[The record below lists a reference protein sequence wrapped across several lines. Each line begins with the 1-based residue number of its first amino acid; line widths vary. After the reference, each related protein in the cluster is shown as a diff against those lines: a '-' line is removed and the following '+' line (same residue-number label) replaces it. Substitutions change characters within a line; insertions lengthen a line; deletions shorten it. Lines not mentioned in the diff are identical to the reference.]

1 MKQKKNPRFRFS
13 GSIDMEIIR
22 RQVKRH
28 RRSVLGQW
36 TIRIVVAAMI
46 VTGTYLVI
54 ENQTY
59 TSVATADSHKKDTE
73 DSNQYIAFSD
83 GVIRYSRDGVV
94 FLNKKN
100 KEKWI
105 QPCQIQNPIVDVNED
120 VFAIADVGG
129 NTIMIF
135 QKSGLK
141 GEIETTL
148 PVLPSIFCLGSSLES
163 STIQTTLPIEKISV
177 SNQGIVSA
185 ILKNESTPQII
196 SYDAVGNIL
205 VEHQV
210 NLNSTGYPISLDM
223 SADGENLMVSYL
235 STKNGTLKSMVAFY
249 NFGKEGQEKTDNLI
263 YTEDFEQ
270 TVVPDVFYMDASTSV
285 AVGDRSFVIYEG
297 TKSVKKKTEVK
308 LNQEIRSEFHSDR
321 YIGFILTNKDKSG
334 YEVQLYDKTGKQ
346 IINREITGEYSHVKI
361 AGDEIIMFDGT
372 KGCIISDTGIQRFKG
387 DWGIE
392 AQEVIPAAGIHRYLI
407 AGEDEL
413 RLVYLTN

>member
-36 TIRIVVAAMI
+36 RIRIVVAAMI

-141 GEIETTL
+141 GEIE
-148 PVLPSIFCLGSSLES
+148 
-163 STIQTTLPIEKISV
+163 TTLPIEKISV

>member
-148 PVLPSIFCLGSSLES
+148 P
-163 STIQTTLPIEKISV
+163 IEKISV

-285 AVGDRSFVIYEG
+285 AVGDKSFVIYEG
-297 TKSVKKKTEVK
+297 TK
-308 LNQEIRSEFHSDR
+308 
-321 YIGFILTNKDKSG
+321 
-334 YEVQLYDKTGKQ
+334 
-346 IINREITGEYSHVKI
+346 
-361 AGDEIIMFDGT
+361 
-372 KGCIISDTGIQRFKG
+372 
-387 DWGIE
+387 
-392 AQEVIPAAGIHRYLI
+392 
-407 AGEDEL
+407 
-413 RLVYLTN
+413 

>member
-1 MKQKKNPRFRFS
+1 
-13 GSIDMEIIR
+13 MEIIR

-36 TIRIVVAAMI
+36 TIRIVGAAMI

-148 PVLPSIFCLGSSLES
+148 P
-163 STIQTTLPIEKISV
+163 IEKISV

-263 YTEDFEQ
+263 YTEDFDQ

-285 AVGDRSFVIYEG
+285 AVGDKSFVIYEG

-308 LNQEIRSEFHSDR
+308 LNQEIRSEFHSER

-361 AGDEIIMFDGT
+361 AGDEIIMFDRT

-392 AQEVIPAAGIHRYLI
+392 AQEVIPVAGIHRYLI

>member
-1 MKQKKNPRFRFS
+1 MYDPDRR
-13 GSIDMEIIR
+13 GSHDR
-22 RQVKRH
+22 DRNL
-28 RRSVLGQW
+28 SC
-36 TIRIVVAAMI
+36 
-46 VTGTYLVI
+46 
-54 ENQTY
+54 
-59 TSVATADSHKKDTE
+59 DC
-73 DSNQYIAFSD
+73 NQYIAFSD

-148 PVLPSIFCLGSSLES
+148 P
-163 STIQTTLPIEKISV
+163 IEKISV

-205 VEHQV
+205 VE
-210 NLNSTGYPISLDM
+210 D
-223 SADGENLMVSYL
+223 
-235 STKNGTLKSMVAFY
+235 
-249 NFGKEGQEKTDNLI
+249 
-263 YTEDFEQ
+263 Q
-270 TVVPDVFYMDASTSV
+270 TVVPDVFYMDASISV
-285 AVGDRSFVIYEG
+285 AVGDKSFVIYEG

>member
-94 FLNKKN
+94 FLNKRN

-141 GEIETTL
+141 G
-148 PVLPSIFCLGSSLES
+148 
-163 STIQTTLPIEKISV
+163 
-177 SNQGIVSA
+177 
-185 ILKNESTPQII
+185 
-196 SYDAVGNIL
+196 
-205 VEHQV
+205 
-210 NLNSTGYPISLDM
+210 
-223 SADGENLMVSYL
+223 
-235 STKNGTLKSMVAFY
+235 
-249 NFGKEGQEKTDNLI
+249 
-263 YTEDFEQ
+263 
-270 TVVPDVFYMDASTSV
+270 
-285 AVGDRSFVIYEG
+285 R
-297 TKSVKKKTEVK
+297 
-308 LNQEIRSEFHSDR
+308 
-321 YIGFILTNKDKSG
+321 
-334 YEVQLYDKTGKQ
+334 
-346 IINREITGEYSHVKI
+346 
-361 AGDEIIMFDGT
+361 
-372 KGCIISDTGIQRFKG
+372 
-387 DWGIE
+387 
-392 AQEVIPAAGIHRYLI
+392 
-407 AGEDEL
+407 L
-413 RLVYLTN
+413 RLRFRLKRFLFQIRGL

>member
-1 MKQKKNPRFRFS
+1 MAQKKNPNLRLMKPLNLEEMKKKA
-13 GSIDMEIIR
+13 G
-22 RQVKRH
+22 QY
-28 RRSVLGQW
+28 RRSRAKKWLTGIVLGSMMIFG
-36 TIRIVVAAMI
+36 TGMLIVNHPYDTV
-46 VTGTYLVI
+46 YS
-54 ENQTY
+54 
-59 TSVATADSHKKDTE
+59 TSSYKRETA
-73 DSNQYIAFSD
+73 DSNQYAAF
-83 GVIRYSRDGVV
+83 GKGIVRYSRDGITY
-94 FLNKKN
+94 LTRKN
-100 KEKWI
+100 EERWI
-105 QPCQIQNPIVDVNED
+105 WPSQFKNPEIDIQKN
-120 VFAIADVGG
+120 VFAVGDIGG
-129 NTIMIF
+129 NAIQVFTED
-135 QKSGLK
+135 GVK
-141 GEIETTL
+141 GEIE
-148 PVLPSIFCLGSSLES
+148 
-163 STIQTTLPIEKISV
+163 TTLPIEKISV

-285 AVGDRSFVIYEG
+285 AVGDKSFVIYEG

>member
-148 PVLPSIFCLGSSLES
+148 P
-163 STIQTTLPIEKISV
+163 IEKISV

-205 VEHQV
+205 V
-210 NLNSTGYPISLDM
+210 
-223 SADGENLMVSYL
+223 ADRQPAGRRLH
-235 STKNGTLKSMVAFY
+235 
-249 NFGKEGQEKTDNLI
+249 
-263 YTEDFEQ
+263 
-270 TVVPDVFYMDASTSV
+270 P
-285 AVGDRSFVIYEG
+285 GDRHG
-297 TKSVKKKTEVK
+297 GHG
-308 LNQEIRSEFHSDR
+308 RSGSGLQRERRHRRCADRDCAESGEAGIHDR
-321 YIGFILTNKDKSG
+321 YRG
-334 YEVQLYDKTGKQ
+334 
-346 IINREITGEYSHVKI
+346 
-361 AGDEIIMFDGT
+361 
-372 KGCIISDTGIQRFKG
+372 
-387 DWGIE
+387 
-392 AQEVIPAAGIHRYLI
+392 PAAG
-407 AGEDEL
+407 
-413 RLVYLTN
+413 

>member
-148 PVLPSIFCLGSSLES
+148 P
-163 STIQTTLPIEKISV
+163 IEKISV

-196 SYDAVGNIL
+196 SYDAVREYTRRASGKSKQYRISNLTGHVGGWGEPDGIVSFHKKRNI
-205 VEHQV
+205 
-210 NLNSTGYPISLDM
+210 
-223 SADGENLMVSYL
+223 
-235 STKNGTLKSMVAFY
+235 
-249 NFGKEGQEKTDNLI
+249 
-263 YTEDFEQ
+263 
-270 TVVPDVFYMDASTSV
+270 
-285 AVGDRSFVIYEG
+285 
-297 TKSVKKKTEVK
+297 EV
-308 LNQEIRSEFHSDR
+308 H
-321 YIGFILTNKDKSG
+321 
-334 YEVQLYDKTGKQ
+334 
-346 IINREITGEYSHVKI
+346 
-361 AGDEIIMFDGT
+361 
-372 KGCIISDTGIQRFKG
+372 GCF
-387 DWGIE
+387 
-392 AQEVIPAAGIHRYLI
+392 L
-407 AGEDEL
+407 
-413 RLVYLTN
+413 

>member
-148 PVLPSIFCLGSSLES
+148 P
-163 STIQTTLPIEKISV
+163 IEKISV

-196 SYDAVGNIL
+196 SYDAVEIYCRASGESKQYRI
-205 VEHQV
+205 
-210 NLNSTGYPISLDM
+210 SISLDM
-223 SADGENLMVSYL
+223 SADGRTDGIVSFH
-235 STKNGTLKSMVAFY
+235 KNGTFEVHGFAFIPLKRRS
-249 NFGKEGQEKTDNLI
+249 GKNGQ
-263 YTEDFEQ
+263 
-270 TVVPDVFYMDASTSV
+270 PD
-285 AVGDRSFVIYEG
+285 
-297 TKSVKKKTEVK
+297 
-308 LNQEIRSEFHSDR
+308 
-321 YIGFILTNKDKSG
+321 
-334 YEVQLYDKTGKQ
+334 LY
-346 IINREITGEYSHVKI
+346 R
-361 AGDEIIMFDGT
+361 
-372 KGCIISDTGIQRFKG
+372 RF
-387 DWGIE
+387 
-392 AQEVIPAAGIHRYLI
+392 
-407 AGEDEL
+407 
-413 RLVYLTN
+413 

>member
-1 MKQKKNPRFRFS
+1 MIRVGYEAKEKSAVSIS

-100 KEKWI
+100 RENGFS
-105 QPCQIQNPIVDVNED
+105 CQIQNPIVDVNED

-141 GEIETTL
+141 GEIE
-148 PVLPSIFCLGSSLES
+148 
-163 STIQTTLPIEKISV
+163 
-177 SNQGIVSA
+177 N
-185 ILKNESTPQII
+185 
-196 SYDAVGNIL
+196 Y
-205 VEHQV
+205 
-210 NLNSTGYPISLDM
+210 
-223 SADGENLMVSYL
+223 
-235 STKNGTLKSMVAFY
+235 
-249 NFGKEGQEKTDNLI
+249 
-263 YTEDFEQ
+263 
-270 TVVPDVFYMDASTSV
+270 AS
-285 AVGDRSFVIYEG
+285 D
-297 TKSVKKKTEVK
+297 
-308 LNQEIRSEFHSDR
+308 
-321 YIGFILTNKDKSG
+321 
-334 YEVQLYDKTGKQ
+334 
-346 IINREITGEYSHVKI
+346 
-361 AGDEIIMFDGT
+361 
-372 KGCIISDTGIQRFKG
+372 
-387 DWGIE
+387 
-392 AQEVIPAAGIHRYLI
+392 
-407 AGEDEL
+407 
-413 RLVYLTN
+413 